1 MLKNR
6 IYNYFFKEVFKSFF
20 IILFALSI
28 IAWTARAVN
37 FLDLIIENGYS
48 VTSYFKFTLLYL
60 PNIVTKF
67 IPISFLI
74 SLLTSIIKFKRQNE
88 FSILWTSGIR
98 KIKIINLFLYISIIV
113 LIFQLILST
122 FINPFYLDQSRK
134 MLNKSELN
142 SLNAVIKSNDF
153 IDIFKNTTFFVGKVN
168 ENLEMENLLI
178 RDESNVFNSLV
189 KATENNSDVT
199 ILAKKGLFKDGKLI
213 LIDGLIQTKS
223 SKDEIDN
230 LNFSKT
236 ELFIDNFN
244 SRTTPLPKVK
254 EVSTINLLKCIN
266 QKENQDTENLIFNC
280 NEQALKDNALENLSR
295 RIGMPFYIP
304 LITLILSFFVLSNVK
319 NENNFIKKY
328 FYFFICFIVLVA
340 AEISVR
346 FTGHSMINTYIYFLM
361 PLILCPLVYLLLIF
375 KLRKSI

>member
-1 MLKNR
+1 
-6 IYNYFFKEVFKSFF
+6 
-20 IILFALSI
+20 
-28 IAWTARAVN
+28 
-37 FLDLIIENGYS
+37 
-48 VTSYFKFTLLYL
+48 
-60 PNIVTKF
+60 
-67 IPISFLI
+67 
-74 SLLTSIIKFKRQNE
+74 
-88 FSILWTSGIR
+88 
-98 KIKIINLFLYISIIV
+98 
-113 LIFQLILST
+113 
-122 FINPFYLDQSRK
+122 

-168 ENLEMENLLI
+168 DNLEMENLLI

-266 QKENQDTENLIFNC
+266 QKENQNVENLIFNC

-328 FYFFICFIVLVA
+328 FYFFICFIVLVV

-346 FTGHSMINTYIYFLM
+346 FTGHSIINTYIYFLM
-361 PLILCPLVYLLLIF
+361 PVILCPLVYLLLIF

>member
-98 KIKIINLFLYISIIV
+98 KIKIINLFLYISILV

-168 ENLEMENLLI
+168 DNLEMENLLI

-266 QKENQDTENLIFNC
+266 QKENQNVENLIFNC

-346 FTGHSMINTYIYFLM
+346 FTGHSIINTYIYFLM

>member
-88 FSILWTSGIR
+88 SSILWTSGIR
-98 KIKIINLFLYISIIV
+98 KIKIINLFLYISILV

-266 QKENQDTENLIFNC
+266 QKESQDTENLIFNC

-346 FTGHSMINTYIYFLM
+346 FTGHSILNTYIYFLM
-361 PLILCPLVYLLLIF
+361 PVILCPLVYLLLIF

>member
-98 KIKIINLFLYISIIV
+98 KIKIINLFLYISILV

-266 QKENQDTENLIFNC
+266 QKENQNVENLIFNC

-328 FYFFICFIVLVA
+328 FYFFICFIVLVV

-346 FTGHSMINTYIYFLM
+346 FTGHSIINTYIYFLM
-361 PLILCPLVYLLLIF
+361 PVILCPLVYLLLIF

>member
-98 KIKIINLFLYISIIV
+98 KIKIINLFLYISILV

-168 ENLEMENLLI
+168 DNLEMENLLI

-266 QKENQDTENLIFNC
+266 QKENQNVENLIFNC

-328 FYFFICFIVLVA
+328 FYFFICFIVLVV

-346 FTGHSMINTYIYFLM
+346 FTGHSIINTYIYFLM
-361 PLILCPLVYLLLIF
+361 PVILCPLVYLLLIF

>member
-98 KIKIINLFLYISIIV
+98 KIKIINLFLYISILV

-254 EVSTINLLKCIN
+254 EVSTINLFKCIN

-328 FYFFICFIVLVA
+328 FYFFICFIVLVV

-346 FTGHSMINTYIYFLM
+346 FTGHSIINTYIYFLM
-361 PLILCPLVYLLLIF
+361 PVILCPLVYLLLIF

>member
-1 MLKNR
+1 M
-6 IYNYFFKEVFKSFF
+6 
-20 IILFALSI
+20 
-28 IAWTARAVN
+28 
-37 FLDLIIENGYS
+37 DLGNITIQ
-48 VTSYFKFTLLYL
+48 FTWLYL
-60 PNIVTKF
+60 PNIVTRF

-88 FSILWTSGIR
+88 FSILWTSGIK
-98 KIKIINLFLYISIIV
+98 KIKIINLFLYISILV
-113 LIFQLILST
+113 LFIQLILST

-168 ENLEMENLLI
+168 DNLEMENLLI

-254 EVSTINLLKCIN
+254 EVSTINLFKCIN
-266 QKENQDTENLIFNC
+266 QRNKIWRT
-280 NEQALKDNALENLSR
+280 
-295 RIGMPFYIP
+295 
-304 LITLILSFFVLSNVK
+304 
-319 NENNFIKKY
+319 
-328 FYFFICFIVLVA
+328 
-340 AEISVR
+340 
-346 FTGHSMINTYIYFLM
+346 
-361 PLILCPLVYLLLIF
+361 
-375 KLRKSI
+375 

>member
-98 KIKIINLFLYISIIV
+98 KIKIINLFLYISILV

-346 FTGHSMINTYIYFLM
+346 FTGHSILNTYIYFLM
-361 PLILCPLVYLLLIF
+361 PIILCPLVYLLLIF

>member
-1 MLKNR
+1 MLKNK

-88 FSILWTSGIR
+88 FSILWTSGIK
-98 KIKIINLFLYISIIV
+98 KIKIINLFLYISILV

-346 FTGHSMINTYIYFLM
+346 FTGHSILNTYIYFLM
-361 PLILCPLVYLLLIF
+361 PVILCPLVYLLLIF